1 MDYKKLM
8 GYGDTKKVT
17 NKESKPKKNRVLE
30 GIKSDL
36 NEWNDTTFKNAPKR
50 WTGAIDKGLTEY
62 ETLKEGPAYE
72 YRKPLKTI
80 EGDIKSLSVH
90 FLDFYELLRDKKLD
104 KEASALLQN
113 YKKNIVTFKKTFDKI
128 ARKLI

>member
-8 GYGDTKKVT
+8 GYGDKKKVT
-17 NKESKPKKNRVLE
+17 KKEYKPEVNKVLKN
-30 GIKSDL
+30 IKEEFNL
-36 NEWNDTTFKNAPKR
+36 N
-50 WTGAIDKGLTEY
+50 
-62 ETLKEGPAYE
+62 EGPAYE

-128 ARKLI
+128 ARKLM